1 MFGKVFSNVI
11 VKDRCPRCGGNLILD
26 VYDTDLTCM
35 MCSRVWTPAQIQ
47 QFKFLSDLS
56 TQDKRLS
63 VSMRGATNPLKLK
76 STSRV

>member
-56 TQDKRLS
+56 TQGVVINYLGRREIYGSNL
-63 VSMRGATNPLKLK
+63 
-76 STSRV
+76 